1 MESTFAKCVTSRD
14 SQLGFWISH
23 LTKQLLRL
31 FVALFIHFIMSTAE
45 TFFTQRRIHFPFKNN
60 FDCMLGKYV
69 LDKCCTTYAE
79 YFLWKL
85 SKHYL
90 INELFNYDSS
100 VQLGL
105 QTNEVEKNETQ
116 RNRTVKIWFMLSFNV
131 EHNDLL

>member
-1 MESTFAKCVTSRD
+1 
-14 SQLGFWISH
+14 
-23 LTKQLLRL
+23 
-31 FVALFIHFIMSTAE
+31 
-45 TFFTQRRIHFPFKNN
+45 
-60 FDCMLGKYV
+60 MLGKYV